1 MESIVLGMAQIPVDD
16 TFGPLPAVVMV
27 VVLVGFAIFMTFSI
41 RGKIARRNAVRPSAR
56 ELVEQMR
63 NHPRVVAGD
72 AQGFAADLYDTA
84 RRLSAQLDNKAR
96 RLEKLIDDADKRIAA
111 LGARP
116 AATPRPGLLEYAV
129 LGEVRRLVAGP
140 VGLILLFQVVAPL
153 IAAHFRRAR
162 GHEDGQG
169 GAQKGGQSGVQDM
182 GHDTKS
188 SLWIAR
194 LTAKRLDRDL
204 HVGQCL

>member
-1 MESIVLGMAQIPVDD
+1 MLGMAPNLAQIPVDE

-72 AQGFAADLYDTA
+72 AQGFTADLHDTA
-84 RRLSAQLDNKAR
+84 RRLAAQLDNKAR
-96 RLEKLIDDADKRIAA
+96 RLEKLIDDADQRIAA

-116 AATPRPGLLEYAV
+116 AATPPVTGAV
-129 LGEVRRLVAGP
+129 PPAATTADPPQTNGERHMDQLTEEIYELADAGRNP
-140 VGLILLFQVVAPL
+140 VQIAQHLDEQVGKVELILAL
-153 IAAHFRRAR
+153 R
-162 GHEDGQG
+162 E
-169 GAQKGGQSGVQDM
+169 
-182 GHDTKS
+182 
-188 SLWIAR
+188 
-194 LTAKRLDRDL
+194 
-204 HVGQCL
+204 